1 MTIPSGLGLRLG
13 PETADPAGTPLPPRR
28 VRAAANNASAIKG
41 ETSDPCY
48 CGKCNMTDA
57 RWT

>member
-1 MTIPSGLGLRLG
+1 MTIPTGLGLHRG
-13 PETADPAGTPLPPRR
+13 PDAADLPGTPLPNRA
-28 VRAAANNASAIKG
+28 VRAAANNASAVHG

-48 CGKCNMTDA
+48 CGCCDMTDA